1 MQSKEL
7 QSNNENVNYIK
18 KKLKPT
24 KIPTKIYIIIENE
37 IRKFT
42 NFDGREQQEM

>member
-1 MQSKEL
+1 MLITS
-7 QSNNENVNYIK
+7 K

-24 KIPTKIYIIIENE
+24 KIYVIIENE